1 MGRVASRSPGQFFRL
16 LRRTDDKCPWLSL
29 CTDANGVF
37 HLICLCIQRML
48 SEQMMV
54 EHDDIKFCVD
64 EAMNLER
71 SPMVVPPRFHDV
83 LFNFDRYPGALGVQG
98 LEGGA
103 NCQLYAYEFLR
114 EHGFS
119 IGELRSSNLWEDTEY
134 TFEVPDP
141 VPFDLAMVHDKPEA
155 WGAHVHVCVGNNL
168 FLHLSRRIGKPAVES
183 LEEVMARPYYQ
194 YLIGFKRCRARA

>member
-1 MGRVASRSPGQFFRL
+1 
-16 LRRTDDKCPWLSL
+16 
-29 CTDANGVF
+29 
-37 HLICLCIQRML
+37 
-48 SEQMMV
+48 MV
-54 EHDDIKFCVD
+54 KHDDIKFCVD

-134 TFEVPDP
+134 TFEVPNRSLSTWLWCTTSRKLGGPMSLSVSGIIFFSIFHDA
-141 VPFDLAMVHDKPEA
+141 LA
-155 WGAHVHVCVGNNL
+155 
-168 FLHLSRRIGKPAVES
+168 SRRS
-183 LEEVMARPYYQ
+183 NLW
-194 YLIGFKRCRARA
+194 KRSWRAPTTSI